1 MTEDEI
7 AFLALQEK
15 ERAARQMA
23 QNNMFGYTAEMG
35 ALEPQVEETQRQQAY
50 ADELRGDSEKMPQGE
65 MVGRTFVAPSFT
77 QYGAKLVSALR
88 AGNNAREAKEKR
100 NLDAE
105 KRKRILDK
113 YTGADGS
120 NGGMYGGKGG
130 MYSGFPQG
138 FDPRK
143 KRYPEDGMT

>member
-1 MTEDEI
+1 MTEAEI

-88 AGNNAREAKEKR
+88 AGNNAREAKENRALNAK
-100 NLDAE
+100 DM
-105 KRKRILDK
+105 KRILGK

-120 NGGMYGGKGG
+120 NGEMYGGKGG
-130 MYSGFPQG
+130 MYGGFPQG
-138 FDPRK
+138 FDPLK
-143 KRYPEDGMT
+143 NRYRRGPV

>member
-1 MTEDEI
+1 MTEAEI

-50 ADELRGDSEKMPQGE
+50 ADELRGDSQNMPQGE
-65 MVGRTFVAPSFT
+65 MVGRTCVAPSFT

-88 AGNNAREAKEKR
+88 AGNNAREAKENR
-100 NLDAE
+100 ALDA
-105 KRKRILDK
+105 KDRKRILGK

-120 NGGMYGGKGG
+120 NGGMYGGLA
-130 MYSGFPQG
+130 QG
-138 FDPRK
+138 FDLRK
-143 KRYPEDGMT
+143 IRKDRFPDDGMA

>member
-1 MTEDEI
+1 MTEAEI

-88 AGNNAREAKEKR
+88 AGNNAREAKENR
-100 NLDAE
+100 ALDA
-105 KRKRILDK
+105 KDRKRILGK
-113 YTGADGS
+113 YAGADGWMYGG
-120 NGGMYGGKGG
+120 NDGMYG
-130 MYSGFPQG
+130 GFPQG

-143 KRYPEDGMT
+143 KRYPEDGMI

>member
-1 MTEDEI
+1 MTLEEQM

-15 ERAARQMA
+15 ERAARERA
-23 QNNMFGYTAEMG
+23 QNNMFGYTVEMG

-50 ADELRGDSEKMPQGE
+50 ADELRGDSDKMPEGE

-88 AGNNAREAKEKR
+88 AGNNAREAKENR
-100 NLDAE
+100 ALDA
-105 KRKRILDK
+105 KDRKKILGK
-113 YTGADGS
+113 YTNDMSDANAGS
-120 NGGMYGGKGG
+120 EG
-130 MYSGFPQG
+130 MYSDFPQG

-143 KRYPEDGMT
+143 KRYSKNGMT